1 MNLDNLASVLNDDV
15 PISALSLSDK
25 IISRIDEQFPGI
37 SERFSLADTGE
48 TIREKLDCLP
58 EPVLLYVLS
67 RNVVNGCLE
76 TQVVIHDATM
86 HRKSLSYVL
95 AKKEKLPK
103 LVLSFLLFFLFII
116 VTFKVAHYVFVL
128 KSNGEHVEGYVY
140 KTLLVIFKLLR
151 SLFL

>member
-25 IISRIDEQFPGI
+25 IISRIDEQFPDI

-67 RNVVNGCLE
+67 RNVVTVLE
-76 TQVVIHDATM
+76 TQVVIHDATAY
-86 HRKSLSYVL
+86 RKSLSYVL

>member
-1 MNLDNLASVLNDDV
+1 MNLDILASVLNDDV

-25 IISRIDEQFPGI
+25 IISRIDEQFPDI

-67 RNVVNGCLE
+67 RNVVTVLE

-103 LVLSFLLFFLFII
+103 IVLSFLLFFLFII
-116 VTFKVAHYVFVL
+116 VTFEVAHYVFVL

-151 SLFL
+151 PLFL

>member
-1 MNLDNLASVLNDDV
+1 MNLDNLTSVLNDDV

-25 IISRIDEQFPGI
+25 IISRINEQCPDI

-58 EPVLLYVLS
+58 EPVLLCILS
-67 RNVVNGCLE
+67 RNVVNVLE
-76 TQVVIHDATM
+76 TQVVIHDVTM
-86 HRKSLSYVL
+86 YRKSLSYVL

-116 VTFKVAHYVFVL
+116 VTFEVARYVFVL

-140 KTLLVIFKLLR
+140 KTLLFIFKLLKP
-151 SLFL
+151 LFL

>member
-1 MNLDNLASVLNDDV
+1 MNLDNLTSVLNDDV

-25 IISRIDEQFPGI
+25 IISRINEQFPDI

-58 EPVLLYVLS
+58 EPVLLYILS
-67 RNVVNGCLE
+67 RNVVTVLE
-76 TQVVIHDATM
+76 TQVVIHDVTM
-86 HRKSLSYVL
+86 YRKSLSYVS

-116 VTFKVAHYVFVL
+116 VTFEVAYYVFVL

-140 KTLLVIFKLLR
+140 KTLLFIFKLLKP
-151 SLFL
+151 LFL

>member
-25 IISRIDEQFPGI
+25 IISRINEQFPDI

-67 RNVVNGCLE
+67 RNVVTVLE
-76 TQVVIHDATM
+76 TQVVIHDATAY
-86 HRKSLSYVL
+86 RKSLSYVL

-116 VTFKVAHYVFVL
+116 VTFEVAHYIFVL

-140 KTLLVIFKLLR
+140 KTLLFIFKLLKP
-151 SLFL
+151 LFL

>member
-1 MNLDNLASVLNDDV
+1 
-15 PISALSLSDK
+15 
-25 IISRIDEQFPGI
+25 
-37 SERFSLADTGE
+37 
-48 TIREKLDCLP
+48 
-58 EPVLLYVLS
+58 
-67 RNVVNGCLE
+67 
-76 TQVVIHDATM
+76 M

>member
-25 IISRIDEQFPGI
+25 IISRINEQCPDI

-48 TIREKLDCLP
+48 TIRGKLDCLP

-67 RNVVNGCLE
+67 RNVVTVLE
-76 TQVVIHDATM
+76 TQVVIHDVTM
-86 HRKSLSYVL
+86 YRKSLSYVL

-116 VTFKVAHYVFVL
+116 VTFEVARYVFVL

-140 KTLLVIFKLLR
+140 KTLLFIFKLLKP
-151 SLFL
+151 LFL

>member
-1 MNLDNLASVLNDDV
+1 MNLDNLTSVLNDDV

-25 IISRIDEQFPGI
+25 IISRINEQCPDI

-58 EPVLLYVLS
+58 EPVLLCILS
-67 RNVVNGCLE
+67 INVVTVLE
-76 TQVVIHDATM
+76 TQVVIHDVTM
-86 HRKSLSYVL
+86 YRKSLSYVL

-116 VTFKVAHYVFVL
+116 VTFEVAHYVFVL

-140 KTLLVIFKLLR
+140 KTLLFIFKLLKP
-151 SLFL
+151 LFL

>member
-25 IISRIDEQFPGI
+25 IISRIDEQFPDI

-67 RNVVNGCLE
+67 RNVVTVLE

-103 LVLSFLLFFLFII
+103 IVLSFLLFFLFII
-116 VTFKVAHYVFVL
+116 VTFEVAHYVFVL

-151 SLFL
+151 PLFL

>member
-67 RNVVNGCLE
+67 RNVVTVLE
-76 TQVVIHDATM
+76 TQVVIHDATAY
-86 HRKSLSYVL
+86 RKSLSYVL

>member
-1 MNLDNLASVLNDDV
+1 MNLDNLTSVLNDDV

-25 IISRIDEQFPGI
+25 IISRINEQCPDI

-58 EPVLLYVLS
+58 EPVLLCILS
-67 RNVVNGCLE
+67 RNVVNVLE
-76 TQVVIHDATM
+76 TQVVIHDVTM
-86 HRKSLSYVL
+86 YRKSLSYVL

-116 VTFKVAHYVFVL
+116 VTFEVAHYVFVL

-140 KTLLVIFKLLR
+140 KTLLFIFKLLKP
-151 SLFL
+151 LFL

>member
-1 MNLDNLASVLNDDV
+1 MNLDNLTSVLNDDV

-25 IISRIDEQFPGI
+25 IISRINEQCPDI

-58 EPVLLYVLS
+58 EPVLLCILS
-67 RNVVNGCLE
+67 INVVTVLE
-76 TQVVIHDATM
+76 TQVVIHDVTM
-86 HRKSLSYVL
+86 YRKSLSYVL

-116 VTFKVAHYVFVL
+116 VTFEVAHYVFVL
-128 KSNGEHVEGYVY
+128 KSNGEHVEGNVY
-140 KTLLVIFKLLR
+140 KTLLFIFKLLKP
-151 SLFL
+151 LFL

>member
-25 IISRIDEQFPGI
+25 IISRIDEQFPDI

-67 RNVVNGCLE
+67 RNVVTILE

-103 LVLSFLLFFLFII
+103 IVLSFLLFFLFII
-116 VTFKVAHYVFVL
+116 VTFEVAHYVFVL

-140 KTLLVIFKLLR
+140 KTLLVIFKFLR
-151 SLFL
+151 PLFL

>member
-25 IISRIDEQFPGI
+25 IISRIDEQFPDI

-58 EPVLLYVLS
+58 EPVLLCVLS
-67 RNVVNGCLE
+67 RNVVTILE

-103 LVLSFLLFFLFII
+103 IVLSFLLFFLFII
-116 VTFKVAHYVFVL
+116 VTFEVAHYVFVL

-140 KTLLVIFKLLR
+140 KTLLVIFKFLR
-151 SLFL
+151 PLFL

>member
-67 RNVVNGCLE
+67 RNVVNVLE
-76 TQVVIHDATM
+76 TQIVIHDATM

-103 LVLSFLLFFLFII
+103 IVLSFLLFFLFII
-116 VTFKVAHYVFVL
+116 VTFEVAHYVFVL

-151 SLFL
+151 PLFL

>member
-25 IISRIDEQFPGI
+25 IISRIDEQFPDI

-67 RNVVNGCLE
+67 RNVVTILE

-103 LVLSFLLFFLFII
+103 IVLSFLLFFLFII
-116 VTFKVAHYVFVL
+116 VTFEVAHYVFVL

-151 SLFL
+151 PLFL

>member
-1 MNLDNLASVLNDDV
+1 MNLDNLTSVLNDDV

-25 IISRIDEQFPGI
+25 IISRINEQFPDI

-58 EPVLLYVLS
+58 EPVLLYILS
-67 RNVVNGCLE
+67 RNVVTVLE
-76 TQVVIHDATM
+76 TQVVIHDVTM
-86 HRKSLSYVL
+86 YRKSLSYVL

-116 VTFKVAHYVFVL
+116 VAFEVAQYVFVL

-140 KTLLVIFKLLR
+140 KTLLFIFKLLKP
-151 SLFL
+151 LFL